1 MMTVIRGAAIKD
13 FASKVLASKGFA
25 QFAAIVTGLAV
36 GLCAAALAG
45 ENPFHVLRVMVIAG
59 FGTAYDL
66 GMTLVYTTPLIFTGL
81 SVAVAYRAGLF
92 NIGAEGQLVLGAMSA
107 TAAALSVAS
116 AFPESAL
123 DSSPWGRGV
132 AMLVCAFAA
141 AFAGGLAGLLVGFL
155 RARRGSHEVVT
166 SIMLNFLVTAFTS
179 WLVLERYRSLDTQNP
194 ETQPVAPAF
203 RAANLAQFDGAPV
216 TVWFFCGILAALAVW
231 FLFQRTRPGFGMLAT
246 GQNPVAATFAGIDTG
261 RQMMI
266 AMAVAG
272 ALAGLGGLGDVLG
285 GTGRFR
291 IGFSSDYG
299 FTGIAVALLAGGRP
313 LAVVASALLFG
324 ALHKGALDLDFE
336 TDHVT
341 RDLATIIQGCVI
353 LFATVRWFQGRKLS

>member
-1 MMTVIRGAAIKD
+1 MRGAAI
-13 FASKVLASKGFA
+13 L
-25 QFAAIVTGLAV
+25 TGLVV

-45 ENPFHVLRVMVIAG
+45 ENPLHVFQVMVNAG
-59 FGTAYDL
+59 FGTAYDF

-92 NIGAEGQLVLGAMSA
+92 NIGAEGQLVLGAMAA
-107 TAAALSVAS
+107 TAAALGITSV
-116 AFPESAL
+116 FPEFADAPSFGARFA
-123 DSSPWGRGV
+123 G
-132 AMLVCAFAA
+132 MTVCALAA
-141 AFAGGLAGLLVGFL
+141 ATAGGIAGLMVGYL

-179 WLVLERYRSLDTQNP
+179 WVVLEKLHSLDTQNP
-194 ETQPVAPAF
+194 ETRPVGAAF
-203 RAANLAQFDGAPV
+203 RASSLAWFDGAPV
-216 TVWFFCGILAALAVW
+216 TVWFVCGLIAAVGVW
-231 FLFQRTRPGFGMLAT
+231 FIFQRTRPGFGMLAT
-246 GQNPVAATFAGIDTG
+246 GANPTATAFAGIDTG
-261 RQMMI
+261 RQMML
-266 AMAVAG
+266 AMTIAG

-299 FTGIAVALLAGGRP
+299 FTGIAVALLASGRP
-313 LAVVASALLFG
+313 LALVASALLFG

-353 LFATVRWFQGRKLS
+353 LFATAKWFQWRKRT